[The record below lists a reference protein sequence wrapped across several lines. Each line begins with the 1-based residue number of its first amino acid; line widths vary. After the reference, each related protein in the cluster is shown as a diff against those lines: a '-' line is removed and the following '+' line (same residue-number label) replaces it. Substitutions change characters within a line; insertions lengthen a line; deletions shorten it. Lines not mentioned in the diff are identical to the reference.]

1 MNEYRIID
9 KQTWPRRELFD
20 FYMGFDAP
28 CFNISVSLEASA
40 LYARARERNE
50 SFFMLSLYAILRA
63 ANAVPQLRQRVFKN
77 GPIVEFSSIAVM
89 TPIMTD
95 REMFN
100 SIWCEYAPTFAEF
113 VKEAAPKAEEARRS
127 PVTLLQ
133 GHGEDFICA
142 NCLPWLHFTSV
153 TQAEY
158 GSSQAAPILSW
169 GKLENGRVPIS
180 CKFHH
185 AFVDGLH
192 AARFFGHIEES
203 FANPDTL

>member
-1 MNEYRIID
+1 MNEYRVID
-9 KQTWPRRELFD
+9 KETWPRRELFE
-20 FYMGFDAP
+20 FYQSFANP

-40 LYARARERNE
+40 LHARAKERGE

-63 ANAVPQLRQRVFKN
+63 ANVVPQMRQRILPD
-77 GPIVEFSSIAVM
+77 GTILEFTSIAVM

-113 VKEAAPKAEEARRS
+113 AKEAAPKAEKARQA
-127 PVTLLQ
+127 PITLIP
-133 GHGEDFICA
+133 GRGDDFICA
-142 NCLPWLHFTSV
+142 SCLPWLHFTSV
-153 TQAEY
+153 TQAEHSF
-158 GSSQAAPILSW
+158 GQTVPILSW

-180 CKFHH
+180 CKFNH

-192 AARFFGHIEES
+192 ASRFFGHIGKS
-203 FANPDTL
+203 FTNPDCL